1 MKMLKSLIHG
11 FSRTKRL
18 DDHSTFVEQNQCTLC
33 TTFSRSGFELYGR
46 RFLESFI
53 KFWPYEFELY
63 VYLEDMHFESPDPR
77 IKIFDLH
84 REIPELVEFKNINDK
99 NIYRGFFYGKY
110 DYRLDAIKFSNK
122 SFVMWHTFKISIRR
136 YLIWLDA
143 DVNTFLNIPS
153 SFIAAIMRD
162 KFYMAY
168 LGRRCIHSE
177 TGFIVFDRS
186 SEEAVQ
192 VISMLHE
199 LYVENKIFSLQE
211 WTDSFAIDFCRNVVE
226 LRSEKK
232 SNNLNLFHSMHPFIN
247 SAPGLF
253 MDHMKGSERKSNAG
267 SWQSDYIIPPPQ
279 RTNFFGGRYS
289 QIPVLISDIKP
300 KSILEIGTWNGWRGI
315 QMCLIALQ
323 FNPEIRYEGFDLFEE
338 ADINTDQQEM
348 NVKPHY
354 TVDSVDRLFSILQ
367 SLYPR
372 FEYGLQ
378 KGNTNSTLVEEKGV
392 DFAFVDGG
400 HSVNTIRHD
409 YSMVAKSKVVCLDD
423 FYSGEIDSENFGC
436 NRVIDGESY
445 ALLEIKDPV
454 HGGGYTQ
461 LALIDNRVRS

>member
-1 MKMLKSLIHG
+1 
-11 FSRTKRL
+11 
-18 DDHSTFVEQNQCTLC
+18 
-33 TTFSRSGFELYGR
+33 
-46 RFLESFI
+46 
-53 KFWPYEFELY
+53 
-63 VYLEDMHFESPDPR
+63 
-77 IKIFDLH
+77 
-84 REIPELVEFKNINDK
+84 
-99 NIYRGFFYGKY
+99 
-110 DYRLDAIKFSNK
+110 
-122 SFVMWHTFKISIRR
+122 
-136 YLIWLDA
+136 
-143 DVNTFLNIPS
+143 
-153 SFIAAIMRD
+153 
-162 KFYMAY
+162 
-168 LGRRCIHSE
+168 
-177 TGFIVFDRS
+177 
-186 SEEAVQ
+186 
-192 VISMLHE
+192 
-199 LYVENKIFSLQE
+199 
-211 WTDSFAIDFCRNVVE
+211 
-226 LRSEKK
+226 
-232 SNNLNLFHSMHPFIN
+232 MHPFIN

-392 DFAFVDGG
+392 DFAFVDCG